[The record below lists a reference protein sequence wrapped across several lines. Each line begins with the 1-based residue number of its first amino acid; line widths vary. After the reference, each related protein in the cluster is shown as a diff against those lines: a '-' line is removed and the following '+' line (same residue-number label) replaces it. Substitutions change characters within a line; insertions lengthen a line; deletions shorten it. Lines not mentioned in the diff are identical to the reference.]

1 MVTIQSAGREVTRA
15 GCRPLEGKTAL
26 ITGGSRG
33 IGAGIVRRLAGDGAA
48 VAFTYS
54 TSEAR
59 AEELTREIES
69 LGGRALALEADS
81 SSATALTEAVGS
93 AARDLGGLDVFVN
106 NAGIL
111 KVGLVDEFPL
121 EDLDRLIALNVRAV
135 FVGIQ
140 AALRE
145 MRDGGRIITIGSS
158 AANRIA
164 FPGISA
170 YSMTKAAIQ
179 GLVRGLAVDLARRSI
194 TVNNV
199 QPGPIATE
207 INPASG
213 PEADSLKNMI
223 RLGRYGR
230 DEEVASMVAYLSS
243 PDAAF
248 VTGANIDV
256 DGGYGF

>member
-1 MVTIQSAGREVTRA
+1 VQTIQAKGCEAPRA
-15 GCRPLEGKTAL
+15 DRRPLDGKTAL

-33 IGAGIVRRLAGDGAA
+33 IGAGIVRRLAKDGAA

-54 TSEAR
+54 TSEDRAR
-59 AEELTREIES
+59 QLQREVEA
-69 LGGRALALEADS
+69 LGGRTFALKADS
-81 SSATALTEAVGS
+81 SSESILKEGVRD
-93 AARDLGGLDVFVN
+93 AASMLGGLDIFVS
-106 NAGIL
+106 NAGIF

-121 EDLDRLIALNVRAV
+121 EDLDRLMAVNVRAV

-140 AALRE
+140 AAVRE
-145 MRDGGRIITIGSS
+145 MRDGGRVITIGSS

-179 GLVRGLAVDLARRSI
+179 GLVRGLAVDLAPRAI

-213 PEADSLKNMI
+213 PEAELLQRMI
-223 RLGRYGR
+223 LLGRYGT
-230 DEEVASMVAYLSS
+230 DEEVASLVAYLSTS
-243 PDAAF
+243 NAAF
-248 VTGANIDV
+248 VTGASITI
-256 DGGYGF
+256 DGGYGI